1 MGQVKI
7 YGKRAPLQ
15 KHRLELSQAIHSC
28 LVDAFQ
34 VPPEKKFQRFIPL
47 DPDDFIHP
55 SDRSDRYT
63 IIEISIF
70 EGRSDG
76 AKRKLIE
83 LLFARCE
90 EQLNL
95 PPQDLEITL
104 FETPRLNWGI
114 RGKNAAD
121 LSLGYA
127 VEV

>member
-7 YGKRAPLQ
+7 YGARAGLDAHKQ
-15 KHRLELSQAIHSC
+15 KLSTTVHSC
-28 LVDAFQ
+28 LVEAFQ
-34 VPPEKKFQRFIPL
+34 VPPDKKFQRFIAL
-47 DPDDFIHP
+47 EPDDFVHP
-55 SDRSDRYT
+55 ADRSERYT

-70 EGRSDG
+70 EGRSEA

-83 LLFARCE
+83 LLFERCE
-90 EQLNL
+90 KELAL
-95 PPQDLEITL
+95 SPQDLEITL

-121 LSLGYA
+121 LSLSYS